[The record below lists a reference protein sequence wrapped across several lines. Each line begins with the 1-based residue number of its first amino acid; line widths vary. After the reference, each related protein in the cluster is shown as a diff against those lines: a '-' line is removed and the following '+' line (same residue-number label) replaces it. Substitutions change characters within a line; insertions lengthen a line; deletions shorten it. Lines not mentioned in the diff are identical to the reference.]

1 MLLNKGVSI
10 IATGDHYYGRM
21 AFNLAKTI
29 KAIDK
34 NCPVQLITHG
44 NALNPVRSR
53 DHWVFDIIT
62 HADIGNGFEAKLH
75 IDKLTA
81 FENCLLLDADC
92 AWVSKVSP
100 VKLIEQL
107 SEKCFFT
114 SITEGYFNIAEPEK
128 SDVNTKYYFWA
139 DVPQLIS
146 EYALVDKIYQ
156 WRTEVMF
163 LKQCTDVTELFESAR
178 YIHAHAQEDLDSL
191 KLFAHHIPDELC
203 INVAACIH
211 RIHPHQYKWQPSFW
225 HRLHSEN
232 TPPIE
237 TLQSNYYIL
246 SCGSNMTSPAV
257 KKLYDRIVKAA
268 SYKLGMQHVFELIN
282 KKQMMPSRQQ
292 M

>member
-1 MLLNKGVSI
+1 MLKNGVSI
-10 IATGDHYYGRM
+10 IATGHHYYGRM

-34 NCPVQLITHG
+34 TCPIQIITNG
-44 NALNPVRSR
+44 VALNPIGARS
-53 DHWVFDIIT
+53 HWVFDFIT
-62 HADIGNGFEAKLH
+62 HTQITDGFEVKLH
-75 IDKLTA
+75 IDKLTE

-92 AWVSKVSP
+92 AWVNKQSP
-100 VKLIEQL
+100 IDLIEHL
-107 SEKCFFT
+107 SNTCDFT
-114 SITEGYFNIAEPEK
+114 GITEGFFDVNQPEK

-139 DVPQLIS
+139 DVNQLITA
-146 EYALVDKIYQ
+146 YTLVDKIYQ

-163 LKQCTDVTELFESAR
+163 LKQCENVAKLFETAR
-178 YIHAHAQEDLDSL
+178 YVHAHAQQDLDSL
-191 KLFAHHIPDELC
+191 KLFAHNIPDELC

-211 RIHPHQYKWQPSFW
+211 HMHPHQYKWRPSFW

-232 TPPIE
+232 APQIDD
-237 TLQSNYYIL
+237 LQQNYHVL

-282 KKQMMPSRQQ
+282 KKQMMPTRQQ